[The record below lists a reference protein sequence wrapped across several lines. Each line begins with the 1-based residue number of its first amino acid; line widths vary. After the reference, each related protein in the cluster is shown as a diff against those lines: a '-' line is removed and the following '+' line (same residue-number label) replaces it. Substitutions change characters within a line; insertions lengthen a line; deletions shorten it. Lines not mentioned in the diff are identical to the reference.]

1 MIEAINRLEDAK
13 AKMILAE
20 IMGVYLE
27 KGFGVM
33 NKTEFETLLYDVLR
47 KHGLLTGKCFDDSF
61 KLRIPEAKAR
71 KLIYESQVKYCN
83 LNKDDFDSYLRK
95 SVGECLAHA
104 YLVKNNKEIRFAIED
119 KYLRIALNAKL
130 RERHYFADTSFN
142 KDIISLDE
150 EAFKEMLSIL
160 VPNFQRDQVLANLN
174 AVQVPENDNMKDFV
188 LSFIK
193 EAMLQ
198 GSLEAIKQIG
208 TLLIALAG

>member
-71 KLIYESQVKYCN
+71 KLIYESQVKYSN

>member
-1 MIEAINRLEDAK
+1 MTETINQLEEGK

-33 NKTEFETLLYDVLR
+33 NKTEFETLLYYVL
-47 KHGLLTGKCFDDSF
+47 KKYGLLTGKCFDDSF
-61 KLRIPEAKAR
+61 ILRIPEAKAR
-71 KLIYESQVKYCN
+71 KLIYESQVKYSN
-83 LNKDDFDSYLRK
+83 RNKDAFDSYLRK

-104 YLVKNNKEIRFAIED
+104 FLVKNNKEIRFAIED
-119 KYLRIALNAKL
+119 KYLRIALHAKL
-130 RERHYFADTSFN
+130 REKHYFADTSFN

-150 EAFKEMLSIL
+150 NAFKEMVSIL
-160 VPNFQRDQVLANLN
+160 VPNFQRDQVLENLR
-174 AVQVPENDNMKDFV
+174 AVQVPENDDMKEFV
-188 LSFIK
+188 SSFIK
-193 EAMLQ
+193 EAMSQ

>member
-71 KLIYESQVKYCN
+71 KLIYESQVKYSN

-160 VPNFQRDQVLANLN
+160 VTNFQRDQVLANLN

-193 EAMLQ
+193 EAMLK

-208 TLLIALAG
+208 TLLIALAS

>member
-1 MIEAINRLEDAK
+1 MTETINQLEEGK

-33 NKTEFETLLYDVLR
+33 NKTEFETLLYYVLR
-47 KHGLLTGKCFDDSF
+47 KYGLLTGKCFDDSF
-61 KLRIPEAKAR
+61 ILRIPEAKAR
-71 KLIYESQVKYCN
+71 KLIYESQVKYSN
-83 LNKDDFDSYLRK
+83 RNKDAFDSYLRK

-104 YLVKNNKEIRFAIED
+104 FLVKNNKEIRFAIED

-130 RERHYFADTSFN
+130 REKHYFADTSFN

-150 EAFKEMLSIL
+150 NAFKEMVSIL
-160 VPNFQRDQVLANLN
+160 VPNFQRDQVLENLR
-174 AVQVPENDNMKDFV
+174 AVHVPENDDMKEFV
-188 LSFIK
+188 SSFIK
-193 EAMLQ
+193 EAMSQ

>member
-1 MIEAINRLEDAK
+1 MTETINQLEEGK

-33 NKTEFETLLYDVLR
+33 NKTEFETLLYYVLR
-47 KHGLLTGKCFDDSF
+47 KYGLLTGKCFDDSF
-61 KLRIPEAKAR
+61 ILRIPEAKAR
-71 KLIYESQVKYCN
+71 KLIYESQVKYSN
-83 LNKDDFDSYLRK
+83 RYKDAFDSYLRK

-104 YLVKNNKEIRFAIED
+104 FLVKNNKEIRFAIED

-130 RERHYFADTSFN
+130 REKHYFADTSFN

-150 EAFKEMLSIL
+150 NAFKEMVSIL
-160 VPNFQRDQVLANLN
+160 VPNFQRDQVLENLR
-174 AVQVPENDNMKDFV
+174 AVQVPENDDMKEFV
-188 LSFIK
+188 SSFIK

>member
-47 KHGLLTGKCFDDSF
+47 RHGLLTGKCFDDSF

-71 KLIYESQVKYCN
+71 KLIYESQVKYSN

-208 TLLIALAG
+208 TLLIALAS

>member
-13 AKMILAE
+13 AKIILAE

-71 KLIYESQVKYCN
+71 KLIYESQVKYSN

-193 EAMLQ
+193 EAMLK

-208 TLLIALAG
+208 TLLIALAS

>member
-71 KLIYESQVKYCN
+71 KLIYESQVKYSN

-104 YLVKNNKEIRFAIED
+104 YFVKNNKEIRFAIED

>member
-71 KLIYESQVKYCN
+71 KLIYESQVKYSN

-174 AVQVPENDNMKDFV
+174 AVQVLENDNMKDFV

>member
-1 MIEAINRLEDAK
+1 MTETINQLEEGK

-33 NKTEFETLLYDVLR
+33 NKTEFETLLYYVLR
-47 KHGLLTGKCFDDSF
+47 KYGLLTGKCFDDSF
-61 KLRIPEAKAR
+61 ILRIPEAKAR
-71 KLIYESQVKYCN
+71 KLIYESQVKYSN
-83 LNKDDFDSYLRK
+83 RNKDAFDSYLRK

-104 YLVKNNKEIRFAIED
+104 FLVKNNKEIRFAIED

-130 RERHYFADTSFN
+130 REKHYFADTSFN

-150 EAFKEMLSIL
+150 NAFKEMVSIL
-160 VPNFQRDQVLANLN
+160 VPNFQRDQVLENLR
-174 AVQVPENDNMKDFV
+174 AVQVPENDDMKEFV
-188 LSFIK
+188 SSFIK

>member
-71 KLIYESQVKYCN
+71 KLIYESQVKYSN

-104 YLVKNNKEIRFAIED
+104 YFVKNNKEIRFAIED

-193 EAMLQ
+193 EAMLK

-208 TLLIALAG
+208 TLLIALAS